1 MSAALETASSLQDPS
16 TSVLLQLFMLFFFLS
31 ASSVYYWTHW
41 FLYTKAYCIVREVY
55 TALFFIWK
63 KKNVLM
69 DFAGR
74 LLWMHFHGVS
84 NR

>member
-16 TSVLLQLFMLFFFLS
+16 TSVLLQLFMLFFVLS

-41 FLYTKAYCIVREVY
+41 FLYTKTYCTVREVY

-63 KKNVLM
+63 KKCF
-69 DFAGR
+69 DGFCRAFAVNALSR
-74 LLWMHFHGVS
+74 
-84 NR
+84 RIE